1 MIVSTAA
8 LSTSVDH
15 RPGLFPRH
23 RSRGFTLLELLVV
36 LAILS
41 FLALIAVP
49 QVLKY
54 LSSAKS
60 DTAAIQVQQLSATI
74 DLYRLDA
81 GAYPTEEQ
89 GLDALFDRPA
99 DAERW
104 NGPYLRKRGMIDDPW
119 GNRFIY
125 RFPGEHGDYDIYSL
139 GADGQEGGEDEDQ
152 DLVSW

>member
-8 LSTSVDH
+8 LLAFVVQPSGR
-15 RPGLFPRH
+15 RPRR

-54 LSSAKS
+54 LGAAKS
-60 DTAAIQVQQLSATI
+60 DSAAITVQQLGATL

-81 GAYPTEEQ
+81 GGYPTEEQ

-104 NGPYLRKRGMIDDPW
+104 NGPYLRKREMIVDPW

-139 GADGQEGGEDEDQ
+139 GADGQEGGEGEDQ